1 MDAKYILQDKVLR
14 AQKWIKENG
23 SMMILPPE
31 NADDLEK
38 QFIEFCRLDKKSRTA
53 SDWASINIFGTSNKC
68 RYRSYKEYFAT
79 SIINEDASLNDTPTE
94 ENNEA
99 DRYITNYTTVEVER
113 AREWMK
119 ISEKIM
125 IIPTRTLEEL
135 ESLWN
140 AFNCMNRQHCRESDF
155 MSYELFG
162 ADNITHYQYLKQ
174 AFLNQEKSDNDSIP
188 IVEYCINGNPTNYL
202 KHEADIVDALTYSLH
217 FMESYLH
224 SNSVYEDSLINNAID
239 DTIADQI
246 GTSEITP
253 DASVHYGDM
262 PYFSPEDMLT
272 MGINGSN
279 PEDNFYGVYADNL
292 NVNDTVTV
300 TEWFEMYRAT
310 NDGMYT
316 EFSDLSADWVHK
328 VRTLMFGLN
337 RIKESGDEL
346 AINARKQSILELGW
360 NPDIEF
366 SDKARKVAKEC
377 AIERITSGMINTK
390 IVDLSEFTVPD
401 MSCFKESNIDED
413 NILYPVYVVLS
424 EGKSLFSGAVKN
436 TTKSIYSHAS
446 IAFDSTLEHM
456 YSFGLATTNNNTA
469 NGFREENAKLDTPPG
484 GKINVYVFFLKKNA
498 YDKMI
503 EFVDNLKQNI
513 NRTKYSLKNLFTY
526 LFNIPYNNDLKM
538 ICSQFVDRCLKVAG
552 VDITNK
558 DSSLVS
564 PKDIDNSAKKENRI
578 YSVYKGLASSYD
590 NTKTDNLV
598 KGLTSNGVKSIREN
612 SMYLEDQTS
621 YLVGLCSHINDMSY
635 LMEMKEYI
643 NLVKNESIRRMLEE
657 VLFDQFKLVPYTE
670 VSHTTNDGPSL
681 EFMSNMIKK
690 YFDPI
695 V

>member
-1 MDAKYILQDKVLR
+1 MDAKYVLQDKVLR

-68 RYRSYKEYFAT
+68 RYRSYKESFES
-79 SIINEDASLNDTPTE
+79 SIINEGASLNDTPTE
-94 ENNEA
+94 ENSEA
-99 DRYITNYTTVEVER
+99 DRYVTNYTTVEVER

-119 ISEKIM
+119 ISDMIM

-140 AFNCMNRQHCRESDF
+140 AFNCMTRPHCRESDF

-174 AFLNQEKSDNDSIP
+174 AFLDQEKSDHDNIP
-188 IVEYCINGNPTNYL
+188 IVEYCVDSNPTKYL
-202 KHEADIVDALTYSLH
+202 KHEVDTVDALIYSLRL
-217 FMESYLH
+217 MESYLH
-224 SNSVYEDSLINNAID
+224 SNSVYEDSLINNVID

-262 PYFSPEDMLT
+262 PYFSPEDMMA
-272 MGINGSN
+272 MGINGSS

-300 TEWFEMYRAT
+300 VEWFEMYRAA

-316 EFSDLSADWVHK
+316 EFSDLSADWVHR

-337 RIKESGDEL
+337 RIKDSGDEL

-360 NPDIEF
+360 NPDVEF
-366 SDKARKVAKEC
+366 SDKARKIAKEC

-390 IVDLSEFTVPD
+390 IIDLSEFTVPD
-401 MSCFKESNIDED
+401 ASCFKENNIDED

-424 EGKSLFSGAVKN
+424 EGKSLISGAIKN

-456 YSFGLATTNNNTA
+456 YSFGLATTNSNTA
-469 NGFREENAKLDTPPG
+469 NGFREENAKVDTPPG
-484 GKINVYVFFLKKNA
+484 GRINVYVFFLKKNA
-498 YDKMI
+498 YDKVV

-513 NRTKYSLKNLFTY
+513 NKTKYSLKNLFTY

-564 PKDIDNSAKKENRI
+564 PKDIDNAAKKENRI

-598 KGLTSNGVKSIREN
+598 KGLTSDGVKSIREN
-612 SMYLEDQTS
+612 SIYLQDQTS

-643 NLVKNESIRRMLEE
+643 NIVKNESIRRMLEE

-670 VSHTTNDGPSL
+670 VSYTTNDGPSL
-681 EFMSNMIKK
+681 EFMSNMIKEH
-690 YFDPI
+690 FDPI

>member
-38 QFIEFCRLDKKSRTA
+38 QFIKFCRLDKKSRTA

-79 SIINEDASLNDTPTE
+79 SIINEDTSLNYTPIE

-300 TEWFEMYRAT
+300 AEWFEMYRAT

-377 AIERITSGMINTK
+377 AIERITSDMINTK

-401 MSCFKESNIDED
+401 MSCFKESNIDKD

-484 GKINVYVFFLKKNA
+484 GRINVYVFFLKKNA